1 MVFHDAIQ
9 SYLVHPEFQKF
20 VADTAID
27 GVNQVL
33 KDQQEKLSSDYK
45 IMKNMKCKGG
55 EPGLMTIKVE
65 NENLLLNNLDI
76 DKTKS
81 KLQKEIEKVKDE
93 QMTKEQKEAENTKRL
108 EEALKSIEQA
118 KIEEAPEILSEH
130 LRQANRSLE
139 RILGNIDIEEVLGN
153 IFSTFCIGK

>member
-1 MVFHDAIQ
+1 M
-9 SYLVHPEFQKF
+9 HPEFQKF

-65 NENLLLNNLDI
+65 NENPLLNNMDI

-81 KLQKEIEKVKDE
+81 KLQKEIEKVKGD
-93 QMTKEQKEAENTKRL
+93 QMTKEEKEKENERRL
-108 EEALKSIEQA
+108 KAAQ
-118 KIEEAPEILSEH
+118 
-130 LRQANRSLE
+130 
-139 RILGNIDIEEVLGN
+139 
-153 IFSTFCIGK
+153 

>member
-1 MVFHDAIQ
+1 MRHDQDNEKQLVSTYDVVFHDAIQ

-65 NENLLLNNLDI
+65 NENPLLNNMDI

-81 KLQKEIEKVKDE
+81 KLQKEIEKVKGD
-93 QMTKEQKEAENTKRL
+93 QMTKEEKEKENERRL
-108 EEALKSIEQA
+108 KAAQ
-118 KIEEAPEILSEH
+118 
-130 LRQANRSLE
+130 
-139 RILGNIDIEEVLGN
+139 
-153 IFSTFCIGK
+153 

>member
-65 NENLLLNNLDI
+65 NENPLLNNMDI

-93 QMTKEQKEAENTKRL
+93 QMTKEQKEAENAKRL
-108 EEALKSIEQA
+108 EEAQK
-118 KIEEAPEILSEH
+118 
-130 LRQANRSLE
+130 RFDN
-139 RILGNIDIEEVLGN
+139 GEVDDE
-153 IFSTFCIGK
+153 SDKED